1 MPDMSKC
8 FSHHTNRENPL
19 TPFFLFTTLF
29 VSRSKQQVDALS
41 VDIKKAVELFIQ
53 QPSYK
58 LGYPDSNQKR
68 QDQNLQCYHYTI
80 PQTHVYPQPKDKA
93 L

>member
-1 MPDMSKC
+1 MPDMGKR

-19 TPFFLFTTLF
+19 TLYNSVCFTLKAA
-29 VSRSKQQVDALS
+29 SRCFERRHK
-41 VDIKKAVELFIQ
+41 KKAVELFIQ